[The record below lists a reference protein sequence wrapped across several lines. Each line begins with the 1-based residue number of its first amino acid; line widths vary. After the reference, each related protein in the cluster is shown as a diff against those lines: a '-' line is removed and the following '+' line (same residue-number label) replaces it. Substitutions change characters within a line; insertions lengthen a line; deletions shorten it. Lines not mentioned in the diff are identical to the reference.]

1 MYIYCSPVTVRILCK
16 WELLLCDL
24 IISISLILQMNIL
37 NASIFK
43 LPKNKQLK
51 LRKETALDYGILK
64 DIPVRKAWMYD
75 SNI

>member
-1 MYIYCSPVTVRILCK
+1 
-16 WELLLCDL
+16 
-24 IISISLILQMNIL
+24 MNIL